1 MRFFYPRGGKIIP
14 RSEQLIYGIKELAR
28 VGIKSVLSGLITSV
42 NVWDIQSYLKSGV
55 PFKNK
60 FLLLKSPLTPEQQ
73 INWEL
78 PVKTKG
84 SGVWFYNFVTKEF
97 IEYFDSVKACRDKYN
112 IPSTTFKR
120 IRKHALNYK
129 GYLFSDNSLN
139 NNNTSTPLCTSLYY
153 KL

>member
-1 MRFFYPRGGKIIP
+1 M
-14 RSEQLIYGIKELAR
+14 AR
-28 VGIKSVLSGLITSV
+28 VGIKSVLSGLIASA

-55 PFKNK
+55 PFKDK
-60 FLLLKSPLTPEQQ
+60 FLLFKSPLTPEQQ

-84 SGVWFYNFVTKEF
+84 SGVWVYNFVIKEF

-129 GYLFSDNSLN
+129 GYLFSDSSIND
-139 NNNTSTPLCTSLYY
+139 STPFFSLFKNILY
-153 KL
+153 KNIAAY